1 MYAIVESG
9 TKQYQVAVGDTIT
22 VDRLD
27 AEVGG
32 EMVLD
37 QVLLVGGDTV
47 KVGAPTV
54 EGATVQAE
62 VVAQGRG
69 PKITTFKYKRRQ
81 RSRIKKGFRASTTTL
96 KITGINA

>member
-1 MYAIVESG
+1 MYAIIETG

-27 AEVGG
+27 GEVGG
-32 EMVLD
+32 ELTLDKVLMI
-37 QVLLVGGDTV
+37 GGETV

-54 EGATVQAE
+54 EGATVQAQ
-62 VVAQGRG
+62 VVDQGRG

-81 RSRIKKGFRASTTTL
+81 RSRVKKGFRATITKL
-96 KITGINA
+96 LITGINA